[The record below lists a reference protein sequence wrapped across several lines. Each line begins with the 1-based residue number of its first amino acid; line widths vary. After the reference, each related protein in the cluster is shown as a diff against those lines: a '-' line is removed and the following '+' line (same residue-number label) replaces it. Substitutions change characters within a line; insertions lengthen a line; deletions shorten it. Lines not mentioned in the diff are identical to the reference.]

1 MVMKWKRLHKEAQAP
16 ERQTPGS
23 AGYDLCACIQ
33 DPAVIGP
40 GDTGVFPTGLALEIP
55 EGHVGL
61 VFCRSGLGVKHGI
74 SLPNCVGVIDS
85 DYRGELVVPLRNFGD
100 KPYTVQPGADCPA
113 GHRPRGAAP
122 AGGGQGA
129 LFHPAGDGRLR
140 QYRAVSV
147 PGPYLVPFP
156 RRDGTYTGNFV
167 FLHLC
172 KLTG

>member
-61 VFCRSGLGVKHGI
+61 VFCRSSMGVRHNVNLANG
-74 SLPNCVGVIDS
+74 VGVIDS
-85 DYRGELVVPLRNFGD
+85 DYRGEVMVSLHNFG
-100 KPYTVQPGADCPA
+100 KERYVVGPGQRIAQLVIVPVA
-113 GHRPRGAAP
+113 LPRLEEARELSSTQRGT
-122 AGGGQGA
+122 GGFGSTGQ
-129 LFHPAGDGRLR
+129 
-140 QYRAVSV
+140 
-147 PGPYLVPFP
+147 
-156 RRDGTYTGNFV
+156 
-167 FLHLC
+167 
-172 KLTG
+172 

>member
-61 VFCRSGLGVKHGI
+61 VFCRSSMVVRHNVNLANG
-74 SLPNCVGVIDS
+74 VGVIDS
-85 DYRGELVVPLRNFGD
+85 DYRGEVMVSLHNFG
-100 KPYTVQPGADCPA
+100 KERYVVGPGQRIAQLVIVPVA
-113 GHRPRGAAP
+113 LPRLEEARELSSTQRGT
-122 AGGGQGA
+122 GGFGST
-129 LFHPAGDGRLR
+129 GR
-140 QYRAVSV
+140 
-147 PGPYLVPFP
+147 
-156 RRDGTYTGNFV
+156 
-167 FLHLC
+167 
-172 KLTG
+172 